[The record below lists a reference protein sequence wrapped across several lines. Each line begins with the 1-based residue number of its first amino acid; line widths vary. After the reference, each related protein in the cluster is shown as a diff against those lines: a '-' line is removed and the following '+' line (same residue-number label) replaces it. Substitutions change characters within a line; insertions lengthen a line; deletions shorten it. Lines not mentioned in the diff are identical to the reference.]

1 MIKKIDWRQF
11 FKIFSKRMSRGEI
24 NQGSIVIAYYLLFS
38 MFPIIIIAGNIMPL
52 FHLKPEVV
60 EEYLIY
66 GLPTKVAD
74 FIMPIVKSVLQKQ
87 STGYISFGIL
97 IALWSFSSLTN
108 AMRISMNRIYGVRQQ
123 ELRFSFGR
131 KLLER
136 GVVVLITGLMI
147 ILLTVLTIALTFG
160 QEILDSVKAFLGINY
175 LGIESIFTYKWLLLL
190 AVMLVVIAY
199 FNFALPNVKKRKR
212 AIWPGVFIN
221 LVGWSGLSYLF
232 GLYLS
237 HFKLSF
243 ENYGIVGTFIIFM
256 LWLNLSSLLF
266 LLGVCVNATIDELK
280 HGDAKIR

>member
-1 MIKKIDWRQF
+1 
-11 FKIFSKRMSRGEI
+11 MSRGEI

-175 LGIESIFTYKWLLLL
+175 LGIESIFTYKWLVLL

-221 LVGWSGLSYLF
+221 LVGWAGLSYLF